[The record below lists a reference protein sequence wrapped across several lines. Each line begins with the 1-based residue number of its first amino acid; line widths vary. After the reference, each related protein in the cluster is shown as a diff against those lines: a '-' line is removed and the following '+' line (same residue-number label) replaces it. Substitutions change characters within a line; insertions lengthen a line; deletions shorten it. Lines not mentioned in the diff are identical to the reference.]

1 MSIHSL
7 DMPDLRTSA
16 SSGIPFLTDDALFA
30 ACGVRIAFTGR
41 HGGVSCGPYAS
52 LNLGS
57 HVGDDADAVQENRR
71 RIMAALGAADAQ
83 VVCLN
88 QVHGERVVSIGA
100 NDPAAVERVRAEA
113 ADGADAIVVGAPDV
127 APLLCFA
134 DCVPVIAVCPTGD
147 FAVAHAGWRGV
158 VAGVAGEAVRALAEL
173 QVRRGAAPDAAAA
186 AHAMNIY
193 LGPHIGACC
202 FQTGAEV
209 RERFVQRFGAK
220 VLAGED
226 RIDLTAALRLDV
238 AAAGVDPQRIVDS
251 GICTQCNA
259 HDQFSYRASGG
270 QCGRHAAIAVRHS
283 EERTWG

>member
-1 MSIHSL
+1 MSIQSL
-7 DMPDLRTSA
+7 DMPDLRPSA
-16 SSGIPFLTDDALFA
+16 ASGIPFLTDDALFA

-57 HVGDDADAVQENRR
+57 HVGDDAGAVQENRR
-71 RIMAALGAADAQ
+71 RVMAALDAADAQ

-88 QVHGERVVSIGA
+88 QVHGDRVVSIGT
-100 NDPAAVERVRAEA
+100 DDRAAVERVRAEA
-113 ADGADAIVVGAPDV
+113 ADGADAIVVGASGV

-134 DCVPVIAVCPTGD
+134 DCVPVIAVCPSGD

-158 VAGVAGEAVRALAEL
+158 VAGVAAEAVRALAEL
-173 QVRRGAAPDAAAA
+173 QVRRGAAPDAASA

-209 RERFVQRFGAK
+209 RDRFMQRFGAEA
-220 VLAGED
+220 LAGED
-226 RIDLTAALRLDV
+226 RISLAAALRLDL
-238 AAAGVDPQRIVDS
+238 AAAGADAHRIADS
-251 GICTQCNA
+251 GICTQCDA
-259 HDQFSYRASGG
+259 QDQFSYRASGG
-270 QCGRHAAIAVRHS
+270 QCGRHAAIAVRQGK
-283 EERTWG
+283 ERIWG